1 MRIKTAI
8 RILITIAAGLVGF
21 VGGAFLGLAF
31 ASLVTGRGGLH
42 GFGSSA
48 LAFLFGGGL
57 VGIVAGTKLGN
68 RLARRLR

>member
-1 MRIKTAI
+1 MTIKTAI
-8 RILITIAAGLVGF
+8 RILITITAGLVGF

-42 GFGSSA
+42 GFDTNA
-48 LAFLFGGGL
+48 IVFLIGGGL

-68 RLARRLR
+68 RLARQL